1 MQRCDGVNNC
11 FDESDELF
19 CGLYLLTRD
28 LDYKT
33 RECIPNTYWMH
44 SMVLQGRQKKK
55 KKLKLILGERKKDVS
70 NFVCPGSGHHLISWE
85 FNEKTRNEEG
95 KKQEEKN

>member
-1 MQRCDGVNNC
+1 MKVMNSSVVCIYLPEIWTTKPVNV
-11 FDESDELF
+11 
-19 CGLYLLTRD
+19 YRIHT
-28 LDYKT
+28 
-33 RECIPNTYWMH
+33 ECILWSY
-44 SMVLQGRQKKK
+44 KADKK

-70 NFVCPGSGHHLISWE
+70 NFVCPGSGHHLISRE